1 MVPGERPMDDIE
13 KGFDQLLD
21 MVEEMNRKSTPLLA
35 EVRVKAAALLGKM
48 GTSTVPVVQRIGM
61 TMVERAKLDGKGE
74 PYDAQYYPRKMIVL
88 GKSEPAPYRPDDPGK
103 KVTDQFCVLS
113 DEGKFFEIMYSSD
126 GMMLDAFFNPL
137 TPEQVLDIYGLEV
150 MFMLYRAMR
159 DYLQDQKDLVD
170 ALGRILDY
178 IKE

>member
-1 MVPGERPMDDIE
+1 MDDIE

-35 EVRVKAAALLGKM
+35 EVREKAAALLGKM
-48 GTSTVPVVQRIGM
+48 GKSTVPVVQRIGM
-61 TMVERAKLDGKGE
+61 TMVERAKLDGKGDT
-74 PYDAQYYPRKMIVL
+74 YDAQYYPRKMIVL

-103 KVTDQFCVLS
+103 KVTDQFCILS
-113 DEGKFFEIMYSSD
+113 DEGKFFEVMYSTD
-126 GMMLDAFFNPL
+126 GMLLDSFLNPL

-159 DYLQDQKDLVD
+159 DYLQDQKDLVE
-170 ALGRILDY
+170 ALGRVLDY
-178 IKE
+178 LKV